1 MTYPKGYKENMVW
14 RAKILSRCKTDQT
27 YRLKVKHLFFSDVL
41 FAFNALFFTYD
52 PREKENH
59 QQPFCT
65 YPYQDK
71 TILRIVAKI
80 KDSGDLPI
88 EKSRDMGVSW
98 MVILCFEWFWLN
110 PVGGA
115 DFLLGSRI
123 EDYVDKKG
131 DMRTLMQ
138 KARYSFYKLP
148 KWLWPEGFKSGTHDN
163 FMKLVNPFTESTIT
177 GESNNPNFSTG
188 GRYRGILFDEFAK
201 WEHTDKSAWSDA
213 GDATPCRIPVS
224 TPFGA
229 GGQYYDLVTDESKE
243 KITMHWSLHP
253 KKAEGL
259 ACVWPKHEEADDT
272 VDFTNWIGLTSP
284 WYASECERRSPS
296 EIAQNLDIDY
306 IGAGNPVFDGK
317 AGKRVGKL
325 LKSRKEPLRWLTLN
339 LEGTDLV
346 ELAIS
351 PRENTNVLVEW
362 EEPSEELSYSI
373 GVDVAEGKEE
383 GDFSVIKVLCRET
396 RSVAASYVAKID
408 EIQLVSWI
416 VAIGKRYKK
425 NWTAIETI
433 GPGLSTFDL
442 CAVGL
447 QVPYLFMMPRF
458 DQASG
463 TMSHAKGWKTTASS
477 KNKII
482 GGIKEWLLEQ
492 EGWADQR
499 CLRELTTFIRS
510 GKTFGEAGKARAKAG
525 CNDDEVIAFGIAI
538 QVDLIAPPDPYL
550 TPKTYREDGL
560 STDLFIPQPTLGG
573 EPNLEE
579 RCMESLLTKRK
590 DEQSDS
596 LFWDTGSGVSNFGAG
611 LGDR

>member
-14 RAKILSRCKTDQT
+14 RAKILTRCKSDQT
-27 YRLKVKHLFFSDVL
+27 YRLKVKRFFFSDVL
-41 FAFNALFFTYD
+41 FAFNAFFFTYD

-71 TILRIVAKI
+71 TILRIITKI
-80 KDSGDLPI
+80 RDGGDLPI

-110 PVGGA
+110 PEGGA

-188 GRYRGILFDEFAK
+188 GRYRGVLFDEFPK
-201 WEHTDKSAWSDA
+201 WEHTDKSAWGDA
-213 GDATPCRIPVS
+213 GDATPCRIPVG

-229 GGQYYDLVTDESKE
+229 GGQYYELVTDESKE
-243 KITMHWSLHP
+243 KITIHWSLHP
-253 KKAEGL
+253 KKAKGL
-259 ACVWPKHEEADDT
+259 ACLYPKHEEADDT
-272 VDFTNWIGLTSP
+272 VDSDHWIGLTSP
-284 WYASECERRSPS
+284 WYEAECERRTPS

-317 AGKRVGKL
+317 TGKRLGQL
-325 LKSRKEPLRWLTLN
+325 LRIRREPLRWLTLD
-339 LEGTDLV
+339 EAGKDLV
-346 ELAIS
+346 FLPTP
-351 PRENTNVLVEW
+351 PRENLNCLVEW
-362 EEPSEELSYSI
+362 DEPSEQKSYTL
-373 GVDVAEGKEE
+373 GVDVAEGKED
-383 GDFSVIKVLCRET
+383 GDFSTIKVFCRET
-396 RSVAASYVAKID
+396 RSVVAAYAGRID
-408 EIQLVSWI
+408 EVQLARMVGA
-416 VAIGKRYKK
+416 VGRRYKR
-425 NWTAIETI
+425 NWTGIETI
-433 GPGLSTFDL
+433 GPGLATFDL
-442 CAVGL
+442 CALEL

-463 TMSHAKGWKTTASS
+463 TMNHAKGWKTTTSS
-477 KNKII
+477 RNIMI
-482 GGIKEWLLEQ
+482 AGIKEWLLEG

-499 CLRELTTFIRS
+499 CLREMTTFVRSKS
-510 GKTFGEAGKARAKAG
+510 GKGEAKSG
-525 CNDDEVIAFGIAI
+525 CNDDEVIALGIAI
-538 QVDLIAPPDPYL
+538 QVDLIAPPDPFVV
-550 TPKTYREDGL
+550 PKTYREDGL
-560 STDLFIPQPTLGG
+560 STDLFIPQPTPG
-573 EPNLEE
+573 EQPTIEE
-579 RCMESLLTKRK
+579 RCMESLLSKRK
-590 DEQSDS
+590 DAQSDA
-596 LFWDTGSGVSNFGAG
+596 LFWDIGSGASNFDAV
-611 LGDR
+611 LGDY